1 MKLEK
6 VIWDRT
12 HNRFLYPN
20 MINGIAFDN
29 GNVHY
34 ISTNEK
40 PKLSHNDLF
49 AEEVEFFSYFGLND
63 TSGNKIYA
71 DSSIIEFNIRNVGKQ
86 LPVIGY
92 FKFDPILM
100 RYYIRIVKDIGVED
114 RYYLGLQTIPFSV
127 YSDFISNIK
136 IIDTIQEN
144 KLGLV
149 K

>member
-12 HNRFLYPN
+12 HNRFLDPN

-40 PKLSHNDLF
+40 PKLLHNDLF
-49 AEEVEFFSYFGLND
+49 AEEVEFFSYVGID
-63 TSGNKIYA
+63 DIDSKKIYA
-71 DSSIIEFNIRNVGKQ
+71 DSSIIEMYRGLDSF
-86 LPVIGY
+86 IGY
-92 FKFDPILM
+92 YTYNKNKVHYEFIIIDGCDNDSFGNI
-100 RYYIRIVKDIGVED
+100 IGSS
-114 RYYLGLQTIPFSV
+114 L
-127 YSDFISNIK
+127 K